1 MVSANKYCPQPSNY
15 ITWEVHIV
23 EIAQGKA
30 MDDEVWITSDGRAYL
45 CGLHGNS
52 ARTSTAGKQ
61 LGIENDLVRDL
72 VFSHPLLWC

>member
-1 MVSANKYCPQPSNY
+1 MSANDYYLQSSNY

-52 ARTSTAGKQ
+52 DRTSAAGKQ
-61 LGIENDLVRDL
+61 LDIENDLVRDL
-72 VFSHPLLWC
+72 VLSHPLLWC